1 MVLPIDW
8 LYRRAMDVYKIT
20 EISISNI
27 ENAMKNSGSNYIN
40 GFIITNMTFRKTSI

>member
-27 ENAMKNSGSNYIN
+27 ENAMKNSGSNHIN
-40 GFIITNMTFRKTSI
+40 GFIIINMTFRKTSI